1 MKNDSVFRSVIQ
13 GWGVAALLIG
23 LFMFY
28 MGANTYIQS
37 YKQTDWVFGS
47 AYITDISPLN
57 GGRVGRGGISYSM
70 TYEYEVDGM
79 RYTGEY
85 GPLANSIEVGKSI
98 RIKYDPN
105 APENSTG
112 ILAPGGND
120 LALVIIGTIL
130 AVPGFFMTGIL
141 GLLRRFLRR
150 SSRSEIPDY
159 APPEEERTAPP
170 KAHIPSARDIV
181 MGIRNILRTLAPIL
195 IFLLFGFILMLIQNA
210 RF

>member
-1 MKNDSVFRSVIQ
+1 MKNDSAFRSVIQ

-47 AYITDISPLN
+47 AYITGISQLN

-70 TYEYEVDGM
+70 TYEYEVDGT

-85 GPLANSIEVGKSI
+85 GPLANSIEVGRSI

-141 GLLRRFLRR
+141 GLLRRLLRGLH
-150 SSRSEIPDY
+150 RSEIPDY